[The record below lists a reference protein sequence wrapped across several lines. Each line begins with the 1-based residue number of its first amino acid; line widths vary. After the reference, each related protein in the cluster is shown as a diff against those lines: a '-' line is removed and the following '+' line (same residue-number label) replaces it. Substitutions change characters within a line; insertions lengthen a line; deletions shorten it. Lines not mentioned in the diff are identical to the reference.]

1 MTLSYNN
8 CKIEITEEKI
18 ECEYL
23 YLANKTIK
31 WKIDLTEKITYQ
43 LNSKEIIL
51 LPQEIKEFQF
61 EILDIPHRIPSNL
74 SQEAAIYYL
83 KKEETEPIEFFRFCV
98 IEETKLSSQTKSY
111 EFANEVLKVISKGY
125 NIPFS
130 FKYYVETKKKRN
142 ALSYFF
148 VVIIISFLIAILSR
162 HL

>member
-1 MTLSYNN
+1 MTLLSYNN

-23 YLANKTIK
+23 YLANRTIK
-31 WKIDLTEKITYQ
+31 WKIALAEKIIYQ
-43 LNSKEIIL
+43 LNSKEVIL

-61 EILDIPHRIPSNL
+61 EILDISHKALNL

-83 KKEETEPIEFFRFCV
+83 KKEESEPIEFFRFCV

-111 EFANEVLKVISKGY
+111 EYANEVLKIISMKY

-148 VVIIISFLIAILSR
+148 VVIIVSILIAIISR